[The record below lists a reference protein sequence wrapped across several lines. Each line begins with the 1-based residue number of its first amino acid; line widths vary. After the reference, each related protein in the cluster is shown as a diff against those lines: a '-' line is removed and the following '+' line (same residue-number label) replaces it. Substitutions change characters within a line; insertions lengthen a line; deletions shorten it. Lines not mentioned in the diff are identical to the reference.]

1 MAGELR
7 FPRVNSVIISGRLTR
22 EAELR
27 YTSSGTAV
35 SKLPI
40 AFDRSYQRGG
50 EWVQESSYMDVVVW
64 DKLAEKCAEELVKG
78 SAVLVEGYL
87 KTHTYQDKNNQNRKV
102 TEIVAF
108 KVSFLEKSPN
118 NGSNEFHPANQD
130 QVAPESNITDDDVP
144 F

>member
-1 MAGELR
+1 MAGELK

-27 YTSSGTAV
+27 YTSGGTAV

-40 AFDRSYQRGG
+40 AFDRSYQRNG
-50 EWVQESSYMDVVVW
+50 EWVQETSYIDVVVW
-64 DKLAEKCAEELVKG
+64 DKTAEKCAEELVKG

-87 KTHTYQDKNNQNRKV
+87 KTHSYQDKNNQSRKV

-108 KVSFLEKSPN
+108 KVSFLEKSPKD
-118 NGSNEFHPANQD
+118 SSREFHPAANQ
-130 QVAPESNITDDDVP
+130 AEPASSITDDDVP

>member
-7 FPRVNSVIISGRLTR
+7 FQRVNSVIISGRLTR
-22 EAELR
+22 ETELR
-27 YTSSGTAV
+27 YTSNGTAV
-35 SKLPI
+35 TKLPI

-50 EWVQESSYMDVVVW
+50 EWIQETSYMDVVVW
-64 DKLAEKCAEELVKG
+64 DKLAERCAEELDKG

-118 NGSNEFHPANQD
+118 SRTADVHSAKPD
-130 QVAPESNITDDDVP
+130 QAEPESNITDDDVP